1 MTSKEEQLELG
12 RLELQTDFS
21 VLYIKEIQIRE
32 QVNEH
37 GVMTVRFL
45 TGDKVESN
53 DIVRRQGSKVLL
65 KVKDD
70 ETIFCGICK
79 RICLLS
85 QNQYAEIELTAETLS
100 VETDKEKRT
109 NVFQDKSKTFGK
121 VMSQGIG
128 RKNHDFLDYEAG
140 LKNKKVEEI
149 LSQKDETDWEFD
161 RRIANRYQ
169 KLLFVNSKDEGGKV
183 HIGNIPFRIL
193 DPGVILDQYIVRDVD
208 KARKLQGNSIPKA
221 SVFEYENVVLTVSNL
236 AIGVGYGVKWD
247 NRIQLVI
254 KSIITCRRGLIQNEI
269 TLVNAEGLTP
279 SEERIIEAGSFSRV
293 LEGTVQ
299 AVKKNYV
306 QVAFE
311 NKDSKPQWIPYV
323 HTAANYFYTMPDV
336 GDKVSVYYE
345 AVKGEKDS
353 ARVICTE
360 SHREKDSPDFSRY
373 QDKMFTGNNRMVKFG
388 AKTLELIGDR
398 KKYDGKKGKKTH
410 IILDDDYGIEIYSA
424 NDIVLSTAK
433 GGNILIQAV
442 DKGFKGLDKA
452 KQAFEQNHAI
462 GNTRFVASGG
472 GLPDTAALVNTK
484 SVSFGALKKAVKN
497 NLKRPLQLVDDVQKL
512 MGDIGGSTG
521 TEAHGKDSGGH
532 QEGVVDI
539 FAAKSL
545 CSMWET
551 QVSLLPKV

>member
-1 MTSKEEQLELG
+1 M
-12 RLELQTDFS
+12 
-21 VLYIKEIQIRE
+21 LYIKEIQIRE